1 MKAAAEL
8 SLYPLADDYLTPIRD
23 VIARLNAIDGLEV
36 TTNAMSTQV
45 SGDYDVLMAALTR
58 EIRASFER
66 HGKCVFVMKLLHLS

>member
-23 VIARLNAIDGLEV
+23 VIERLNAIDELEV

-58 EIRASFER
+58 EVRTSFER
-66 HGKCVFVMKLLHLS
+66 HGQCVFVMKLLHLS

>member
-8 SLYPLADDYLTPIRD
+8 SLYPLADDYLAPIRD
-23 VIARLNAIDGLEV
+23 VIERLNAIDELEV

-45 SGDYDVLMAALTR
+45 SGDYDVLMAALAR
-58 EIRASFER
+58 EGRTSFER

>member
-23 VIARLNAIDGLEV
+23 VIERLNAIDELDV

-58 EIRASFER
+58 EVRTSFER